1 MMITR
6 TDIAL
11 FIAFMVHFMMLV
23 AGFTVL
29 VTSDEGLGLAG
40 VPSYASIPL
49 FLISVFSLWHES
61 YDRRSALARVVIGF
75 DWWKLS
81 FVLKNRI

>member
-6 TDIAL
+6 TDLAL
-11 FIAFMVHFMMLV
+11 FVAFMVHFLTLV

-29 VTSDEGLGLAG
+29 VTSDEGLGLIG

-49 FLISVFSLWHES
+49 FLISIFSLRDENL
-61 YDRRSALARVVIGF
+61 DRRSALARVVIGF
-75 DWWKLS
+75 NWGKLS

>member
-1 MMITR
+1 MMIKR

-11 FIAFMVHFMMLV
+11 FIAFMVHFLTLV

-29 VTSDEGLGLAG
+29 ISSAEGLGLIG

-49 FLISVFSLWHES
+49 FLISIFSLWDEAH
-61 YDRRSALARVVIGF
+61 DRRSHFRLVEVRF
-75 DWWKLS
+75 CWWKGG
-81 FVLKNRI
+81 FILKNRI

>member
-1 MMITR
+1 MITR

-11 FIAFMVHFMMLV
+11 FIAFMVHFLTLV

-29 VTSDEGLGLAG
+29 VTSDEGLGLIG

-49 FLISVFSLWHES
+49 FLISIFSLRDES

-75 DWWKLS
+75 NWGKLS

>member
-11 FIAFMVHFMMLV
+11 FIAFMVHFTLLV

-29 VTSDEGLGLAG
+29 ITSADGLGLIE
-40 VPSYASIPL
+40 VSSYASVPL
-49 FLISVFSLWHES
+49 FLISVATLKAETL
-61 YDRRSALARVVIGF
+61 DRRSNFRLVEVRF
-75 DWWKLS
+75 HSK
-81 FVLKNRI
+81 K

>member
-6 TDIAL
+6 SDLAL
-11 FIAFMVHFMMLV
+11 FIAFMVHFMTLG

-29 VTSDEGLGLAG
+29 ITSAEGLGLISE
-40 VPSYASIPL
+40 PSYASIPL
-49 FLISVFSLWHES
+49 FLISIFSLWHEKI
-61 YDRRSALARVVIGF
+61 DRRSALRQVEVGF
-75 DWWKLS
+75 CWWKLS

>member
-6 TDIAL
+6 TDLAL

-29 VTSDEGLGLAG
+29 ISSAEGLGLTS

-49 FLISVFSLWHES
+49 FLISIFSLWDENS
-61 YDRRSALARVVIGF
+61 DRRSAIRRVEF
-75 DWWKLS
+75 HLHSK
-81 FVLKNRI
+81 K

>member
-1 MMITR
+1 MIITR
-6 TDIAL
+6 TDLAL
-11 FIAFMVHFMMLV
+11 FVAFMVHFLTLV

-29 VTSDEGLGLAG
+29 ITSAEGLGVIG

-49 FLISVFSLWHES
+49 FLISIFSLWEEKV
-61 YDRRSALARVVIGF
+61 DRRSVFRLVEVRF
-75 DWWKLS
+75 CWWKLA

>member
-29 VTSDEGLGLAG
+29 ISSAEGLGLIE
-40 VPSYASIPL
+40 VSSYASVPL
-49 FLISVFSLWHES
+49 FLISVATLQAETL
-61 YDRRSALARVVIGF
+61 DRRSNFRLVEVRF
-75 DWWKLS
+75 HSK
-81 FVLKNRI
+81 K

>member
-23 AGFTVL
+23 VGFTVL
-29 VTSDEGLGLAG
+29 VTSDEGLGLMG

-49 FLISVFSLWHES
+49 FLISIFSLRDES

>member
-1 MMITR
+1 MITR
-6 TDIAL
+6 TDLAL

-29 VTSDEGLGLAG
+29 VTSAEGLGLTG

-49 FLISVFSLWHES
+49 FLISIFSLWDENS
-61 YDRRSALARVVIGF
+61 DRRSAFRRVEVSF
-75 DWWKLS
+75 CWWNFT
-81 FVLKNRI
+81 FVLKNRM